1 MKDNDCLNYLHFQKY
16 IMQPRQVFFKT
27 NPFIAKCVFVKM
39 FSSSE
44 LYYLTKLDYT
54 TENVIALHFV
64 KSLIYSK
71 VFLSRFMQDLQVL
84 EKKKETPFA
93 KGDWI

>member
-1 MKDNDCLNYLHFQKY
+1 MPKS
-16 IMQPRQVFFKT
+16 
-27 NPFIAKCVFVKM
+27 VFVKM

-44 LYYLTKLDYT
+44 LYYLTKLGYT
-54 TENVIALHFV
+54 TENVIVLDFV

-71 VFLSRFMQDLQVL
+71 VFLSRLHAGRYL
-84 EKKKETPFA
+84 RKRKEPNPFA